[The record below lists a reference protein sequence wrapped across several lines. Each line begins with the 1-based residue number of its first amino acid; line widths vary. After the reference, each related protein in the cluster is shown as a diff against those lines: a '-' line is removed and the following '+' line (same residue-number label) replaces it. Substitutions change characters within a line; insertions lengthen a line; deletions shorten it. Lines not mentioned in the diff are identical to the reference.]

1 MMARQHNTGRTRR
14 SYGET
19 VEQNHILCYEEVLKI
34 QDVKMM
40 DQTARSAG
48 RLIAEDQSN

>member
-1 MMARQHNTGRTRR
+1 MEKLWSRIIFYVN
-14 SYGET
+14 
-19 VEQNHILCYEEVLKI
+19 EEVLKI